1 MALFPSYN
9 LEIEKLH
16 GKTFDLLTLDLNSEA
31 MLQDENVLGTYLA
44 R

>member
-16 GKTFDLLTLDLNSEA
+16 GKIFDLLTLYLSSKA
-31 MLQDENVLGTYLA
+31 MLQGGKVLGTHLT

>member
-9 LEIEKLH
+9 LKIEKLH
-16 GKTFDLLTLDLNSEA
+16 GQAFGLSTLDLSSEA
-31 MLQDENVLGTYLA
+31 MLQGGKVLGTHLA